1 MHKTNRES
9 SAQMNSLKS
18 AISRLFDRIHFG
30 LLRKKYIDD
39 QHRISSEDFI
49 RWLLKKSVDSLYP
62 AAPYERKATAIEIL
76 SCARNVTSILQE
88 EGIDNGYA
96 KVLSEELLYNE
107 DVIRVLL
114 KSSLDSWDRL
124 RKSAFDLLCTLP
136 SPLPGVETCSELCK
150 YLTWAKSMVLS
161 PVVKV
166 SDAAALQLRLWIKK
180 YVFELKWSLTLVP
193 EVSVSVPEKLN
204 DAQSPPV
211 ISLLGECG
219 VVWRK
224 ALFFVYLLVCFV
236 NELFSDADYIASTV

>member
-1 MHKTNRES
+1 ML
-9 SAQMNSLKS
+9 SA
-18 AISRLFDRIHFG
+18 
-30 LLRKKYIDD
+30 
-39 QHRISSEDFI
+39 
-49 RWLLKKSVDSLYP
+49 
-62 AAPYERKATAIEIL
+62 
-76 SCARNVTSILQE
+76 
-88 EGIDNGYA
+88 
-96 KVLSEELLYNE
+96 
-107 DVIRVLL
+107 
-114 KSSLDSWDRL
+114 
-124 RKSAFDLLCTLP
+124 LP

-161 PVVKV
+161 PMVKE

-224 ALFFVYLLVCFV
+224 ALFLFICLFVL
-236 NELFSDADYIASTV
+236 